1 MKARSIKSTFARHF
15 ASILTCSLLATLATW
30 GLLIILLNYL
40 FNQGVLL
47 PANHYEA
54 QIPAIS
60 EFARTN
66 GESIMNGQG
75 QAELKRLIP
84 FEGLSY
90 RVMAISGEPLYGN
103 LTLKEEHSQQDLVS
117 RLNKTESGVDQI
129 IQNIPVLSDRGE
141 LLGAL
146 LVGYSLK
153 VSAADPSFNPFVPLG
168 MLVFFLTPF
177 LFITIFTYL
186 YGRRFSRRIGGPL
199 QQLLQGA
206 ERIKARDLQ
215 FAMDGDSSVIEVNQ
229 LAHAFEDMRRELA
242 RSIEREWQ
250 LEQERSTMLA
260 ALAHDL
266 RTPLTIIQGH
276 AENLE
281 RMIGEEH
288 EEKRNRYVQ
297 VIKRNT
303 SRAANLLQDMN
314 AITEMEQVS
323 FRLNPV
329 ALDIREFMDE
339 KKAEYE
345 ALCSHKNISFRTEF
359 QDERTAKKV
368 PVVFDPGRI
377 IQVLDNL
384 VGNSIRHTPE
394 SGSILWRVEIA
405 DTQITMEVA
414 DNGTGFAE
422 QNPEQAFKPFYQ
434 GSGRSARLKGHSGLG
449 LYIAKL
455 LVGHHGGTITAGN
468 RVNGGAVIR
477 FSLPLG
483 GVRPSGEQQKD
494 IS

>member
-60 EFARTN
+60 EYARTN
-66 GESIMNGQG
+66 GESIMSGQG

-84 FEGLSY
+84 SEGLSY
-90 RVMAISGEPLYGN
+90 KVMALSGEPLYGN
-103 LTLKEEHSQQDLVS
+103 LTLEKEHTQQDLVS
-117 RLNKTESGVDQI
+117 RLNKTESGVNQI

-153 VSAADPSFNPFVPLG
+153 VSAADPSLNPFIPLG

-186 YGRRFSRRIGGPL
+186 FGRRFSRSIGGPL
-199 QQLLQGA
+199 KQLLQGA

-215 FAMDGDSSVIEVNQ
+215 FAMDGNSSVIEVNQ

-303 SRAANLLQDMN
+303 SRATNLLQDMN

-329 ALDIREFMDE
+329 ALDIGEFMDE

-345 ALCSHKNISFRTEF
+345 SLCHHKSISFRTEF
-359 QDERTAKKV
+359 KDERTAKV

-384 VGNSIRHTPE
+384 IGNSIRHTPE
-394 SGSILWRVEIA
+394 NGTIIWRVEIA

-422 QNPEQAFKPFYQ
+422 QHLEQVFKPFYQ
-434 GSGRSARLKGHSGLG
+434 GSVRSARLKGHSGLG

-455 LVGHHGGTITAGN
+455 LVGHHGGNISAGN

-483 GVRPSGEQQKD
+483 GLQPSGVQQKD